1 VTRLALILAA
11 PTGQIEEISKALRSL
26 ARRARQEWGCLS
38 FDVYAGVEDHD
49 RIFMQVDWSDPRA
62 MAAYVRSDEF
72 TQVLTI
78 VEMSPARPTFEFH
91 VGGTARGLDYLA
103 EVRGLESADL

>member
-11 PTGQIEEISKALRSL
+11 PTGQIQEISTALRSL

-38 FDVYAGVEDHD
+38 FDVYTSVEDQN

-62 MAAYVRSDEF
+62 MAAYVCSDEF
-72 TQVLTI
+72 SQVLTI
-78 VEMSPARPTFEFH
+78 VEMSPEPPTFEFH
-91 VGGTARGLDYLA
+91 VADRTRGLDYLA